1 MKADGKWAA
10 AAAGAL
16 IAVCLVSSLPARS
29 LQGRNSLALGYVDLQ
44 KVSDEV
50 KKTREWQQAVA
61 DAIKQTEELN
71 RQLRDLEE
79 LRYLTEAE
87 RRELQMLE
95 GKVRTTQQ
103 EQERIAQL
111 RRKSASIDE
120 EFQSLALLTNATDE
134 QKNRIRELAAI
145 RDQGRRAV
153 EQARREMQSRVDA
166 LERKLVN
173 DAQSRVLKLVSE
185 VAQQRNLELVL
196 DRDAVLYGGQD
207 ITDGVLRKLA
217 GR

>member
-10 AAAGAL
+10 AATGAL
-16 IAVCLVSSLPARS
+16 IAVCLVTSLPARS
-29 LQGRNSLALGYVDLQ
+29 LQGRNTLALGYVDLQ

-61 DAIKQTEELN
+61 DAIKQTEDLN

-95 GKVRTTQQ
+95 GKVRTTEQ

-120 EFQSLALLTNATDE
+120 EFQALALLTNATDE

-166 LERKLVN
+166 LQRKLVN
-173 DAQSRVLKLVSE
+173 DAQTRVLKLVSE